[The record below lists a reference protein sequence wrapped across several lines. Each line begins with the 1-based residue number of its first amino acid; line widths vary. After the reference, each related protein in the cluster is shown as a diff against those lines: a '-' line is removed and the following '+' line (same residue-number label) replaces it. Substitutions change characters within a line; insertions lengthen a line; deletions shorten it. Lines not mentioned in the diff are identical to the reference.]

1 MGIACEIK
9 RLAADKGR
17 GEEEE
22 RQGRQSRM
30 GTRQIDR
37 EDCRLPFSLPELD
50 LSSFSPGQVIE
61 KSGYRGASGA
71 DLREKSPKISIT
83 TGRDVH
89 LHR

>member
-50 LSSFSPGQVIE
+50 LSSFFLAGQVI
-61 KSGYRGASGA
+61 S
-71 DLREKSPKISIT
+71 
-83 TGRDVH
+83 
-89 LHR
+89 